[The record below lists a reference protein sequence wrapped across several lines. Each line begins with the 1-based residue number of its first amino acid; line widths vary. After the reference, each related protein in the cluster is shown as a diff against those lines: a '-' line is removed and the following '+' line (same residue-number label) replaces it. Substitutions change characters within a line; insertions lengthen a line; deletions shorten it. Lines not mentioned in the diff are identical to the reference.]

1 MLLATILDGRVET
14 NGPIPRRWE
23 GMTVEIVP
31 VSSNSIGFNEDL
43 TPDELERRLQVLRE
57 LGPMEYEDEEREQIA
72 VALKDVDRVSREQ
85 VDRQIRDAST

>member
-14 NGPIPRRWE
+14 SGPIPRRWE

-31 VSSNSIGFNEDL
+31 VSSNAVGFDEDL
-43 TPDELERRLQVLRE
+43 TADELERRLLVFRD
-57 LGPMEYEDEEREQIA
+57 LGPMEYEGEEREQIA

-85 VDRQIRDAST
+85 VARQVRDAST